1 MSRRKMSTF
10 ERLQRG
16 HKLSQ
21 RERKQLERQL
31 QAEDPGWEI
40 VHRNVAGIDVGNESH
55 FVCVDPQRATPSVRG
70 FGSWTAA
77 LKDAGEWLNSCGVQR
92 LVMQTTGVYWIP
104 VRDVMEQ
111 AGVEEG

>member
-31 QAEDPGWEI
+31 RAEDLGWEI

-55 FVCVDPQRATPSVRG
+55 FVCVDPQRATPSVRE

-77 LKDAGEWLNSCGVQR
+77 LKRQWNG
-92 LVMQTTGVYWIP
+92 
-104 VRDVMEQ
+104 
-111 AGVEEG
+111 